1 MCLQTKKIIKC
12 RDVEFLEDSTSM
24 RDDSEIHPSGRNE
37 GPNVVIVDESPKR
50 EHNDGCNER
59 VRDNVAQNEGP
70 TLNDGTDERVGET
83 P

>member
-1 MCLQTKKIIKC
+1 MFANKKIIKY
-12 RDVEFLEDSTSM
+12 RDVEFLEDSTSIGG
-24 RDDSEIHPSGRNE
+24 DSEIRPNGRNE
-37 GPNVVIVDESPKR
+37 RPNVVIVDESPKR

-59 VRDNVAQNEGP
+59 VGDNVAQNGGP